1 VSRKFGCK
9 SGMITGM
16 GSLFR
21 MSCKREVG
29 VSGIITDDS
38 VTLYLDKWEFEVV
51 GGTRGTADR
60 GGVS

>member
-1 VSRKFGCK
+1 
-9 SGMITGM
+9 M

-29 VSGIITDDS
+29 VSGIISDDS
-38 VTLYLDKWEFEVV
+38 ATLYLDNWEFEVV